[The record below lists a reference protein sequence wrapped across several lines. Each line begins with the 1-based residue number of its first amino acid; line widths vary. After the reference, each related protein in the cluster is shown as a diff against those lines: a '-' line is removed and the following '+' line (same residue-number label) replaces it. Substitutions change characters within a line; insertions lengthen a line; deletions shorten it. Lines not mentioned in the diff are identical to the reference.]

1 MFPLRARAKG
11 MALSTSV
18 NWIANFIIAFITPP
32 LFGTIAAGY
41 YFLLMG
47 FTVISGIVVYF
58 VYPETAGKTLE
69 ELGEVF
75 GDGAVTVGLTDGA
88 EGGGAG
94 GVGGLKAESE
104 ETLEKMGVSRED
116 VRQGVPI
123 ATVAEP
129 GAVEAAHELMSN
141 SHGEM
146 RDVPLDDVNV
156 DGEGSLGLEG
166 MMDGTENHEQG
177 ERHEHVE

>member
-47 FTVISGIVVYF
+47 FTVISGVVVYF
-58 VYPETAGKTLE
+58 IYPETAGKTLE

-75 GDGAVTVGLTDGA
+75 GDSAVTVGVTGGT
-88 EGGGAG
+88 EGGGTG

-104 ETLEKMGVSRED
+104 ETLEKMGESRED
-116 VRQGVPI
+116 VGQGVPI
-123 ATVAEP
+123 ATIAEP
-129 GAVEAAHELMSN
+129 GAVEAAHELLGN
-141 SHGEM
+141 PHEEM
-146 RDVPLDDVNV
+146 RDVPLDDLDV
-156 DGEGSLGLEG
+156 DGEGSLGIEG
-166 MMDGTENHEQG
+166 MMDDAENRDQG
-177 ERHEHVE
+177 EGHKHAE